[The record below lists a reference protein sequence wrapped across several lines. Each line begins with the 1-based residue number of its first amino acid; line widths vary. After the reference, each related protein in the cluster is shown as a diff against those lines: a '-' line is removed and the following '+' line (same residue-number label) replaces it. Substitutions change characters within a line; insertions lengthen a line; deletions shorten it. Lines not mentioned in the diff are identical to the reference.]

1 MMQSCASAAKLRS
14 GGPILPIGMK
24 PRAMSGFRHL
34 EPSSAPSQ
42 ANGQDRNCRGTFS
55 ILHSLCRTQ
64 NDAVRYNALP
74 NEPPQSDQK
83 LACQGHDHGLAS
95 AAGVLGAGSKPL
107 RQSAVLLEHEQPPR
121 QLNHASSNPS
131 IARTGQ
137 PFLPAFPPALV
148 GRAGEAGITRYGPSV
163 AHVSRQQA
171 HHGMWSIAGRLHETL
186 QACLLDLP
194 DLSTDQPSALHVAM

>member
-1 MMQSCASAAKLRS
+1 
-14 GGPILPIGMK
+14 
-24 PRAMSGFRHL
+24 MSGFRHL
-34 EPSSAPSQ
+34 EPSSAPRHKRTDKTETVEVPS
-42 ANGQDRNCRGTFS
+42 ASSIHCAGRKTMPSGT
-55 ILHSLCRTQ
+55 TP
-64 NDAVRYNALP
+64 LP

-83 LACQGHDHGLAS
+83 LACQGHDHCLAS

-163 AHVSRQQA
+163 
-171 HHGMWSIAGRLHETL
+171 
-186 QACLLDLP
+186 
-194 DLSTDQPSALHVAM
+194 